1 MTHQSPDVEEV
12 FASEEVDQ
20 EHIGE
25 SKDGRSNRQTPEI
38 RQRREHIAIKTP
50 EDSSRHGTHQREGE
64 KLSQLLPQWKIN
76 EASGIV
82 AVDEEVNHLSD
93 HSTPQESIDT
103 EEHTDEG
110 CGNSYESTD
119 KLQPKMQ
126 VAS

>member
-1 MTHQSPDVEEV
+1 M
-12 FASEEVDQ
+12 
-20 EHIGE
+20 
-25 SKDGRSNRQTPEI
+25 
-38 RQRREHIAIKTP
+38 
-50 EDSSRHGTHQREGE
+50 
-64 KLSQLLPQWKIN
+64 
-76 EASGIV
+76 

-126 VAS
+126 VASPLSLKKVDIVRVDREEDATNTEDLKIRSCCHPLVTIEEMVQGMSQNNQRRHYWAGELKEQAHHATIART